1 MSFDKLEKEQITKSV
16 GKRIQEC
23 RQKAGLTQE
32 QLSEKSGI
40 SQKHIS
46 RIEQGYHDTHFTM
59 IYKIAKALEVTVEE
73 LLEPSIEIRIDFDL
87 FKSNVCHQLKE
98 MGDLEFITYTL
109 TNNKIK
115 EYEKKKWYPECLYL
129 LAMIDYLSRIND
141 IPLYNDYDELRKSK
155 LKKIVYP
162 ASVIMLDKALKNK
175 NVKKEA
181 FEESIPE
188 FKRFNIVES
197 DIRNVI

>member
-59 IYKIAKALEVTVEE
+59 IYVA
-73 LLEPSIEIRIDFDL
+73 
-87 FKSNVCHQLKE
+87 H
-98 MGDLEFITYTL
+98 
-109 TNNKIK
+109 
-115 EYEKKKWYPECLYL
+115 
-129 LAMIDYLSRIND
+129 
-141 IPLYNDYDELRKSK
+141 K
-155 LKKIVYP
+155 LKRFFLADIFVERATEIVRYIVF
-162 ASVIMLDKALKNK
+162 SVRKRTCSA
-175 NVKKEA
+175 EA
-181 FEESIPE
+181 
-188 FKRFNIVES
+188 
-197 DIRNVI
+197 

>member
-1 MSFDKLEKEQITKSV
+1 MLLNEVGGFIMIINVLIEKRKITKYKLSQITQ
-16 GKRIQEC
+16 IPYTTINDIC
-23 RQKAGLTQE
+23 
-32 QLSEKSGI
+32 SEKTDLKKCSALNV
-40 SQKHIS
+40 
-46 RIEQGYHDTHFTM
+46 
-59 IYKIAKALEVTVEE
+59 YKIAKALEVTVEE

-109 TNNKIK
+109 TNNKIR

-155 LKKIVYP
+155 LKNIVYP

>member
-59 IYKIAKALEVTVEE
+59 IYKIAKALNTSTAYLLGDVDDPDDKSFVVEALDYGFAEMLDNNTRNELIIKADKEHISVLHSICSYDSNDNTTEE
-73 LLEPSIEIRIDFDL
+73 LYNKDFL
-87 FKSNVCHQLKE
+87 
-98 MGDLEFITYTL
+98 
-109 TNNKIK
+109 
-115 EYEKKKWYPECLYL
+115 P
-129 LAMIDYLSRIND
+129 ARINMVTD
-141 IPLYNDYDELRKSK
+141 FILANKDFLQRNMPGIELI
-155 LKKIVYP
+155 KK
-162 ASVIMLDKALKNK
+162 DNK
-175 NVKKEA
+175 
-181 FEESIPE
+181 
-188 FKRFNIVES
+188 
-197 DIRNVI
+197 

>member
-1 MSFDKLEKEQITKSV
+1 MIINVLIEKKKITKYKLSQITQ
-16 GKRIQEC
+16 IPYTTINDIC
-23 RQKAGLTQE
+23 N
-32 QLSEKSGI
+32 EKTDLKNCSALNV
-40 SQKHIS
+40 
-46 RIEQGYHDTHFTM
+46 
-59 IYKIAKALEVTVEE
+59 YKIAKALEVTVEE
-73 LLEPSIEIRIDFDL
+73 LLEPCIEIRIDFDL

-109 TNNKIK
+109 TNNKIR

-155 LKKIVYP
+155 LKNIIYP

-181 FEESIPE
+181 FKESIPE